1 MKNEPLCRAPCPIA
15 RSLGRIGDSWSMMIL
30 RDAFA
35 GFTRFDE
42 FQKSANVAPN
52 ILSRRLKD
60 LVEDGLLEKV
70 CYSSTP
76 ARYEY
81 HLTERGRDFRPV
93 ILALAEW
100 GNRHFAPEGRQIQL
114 VEKETQRLVH
124 AVMVDSET
132 GQPLTPDKYSMVPGP
147 AASPV
152 IQYRH
157 DYLQRKRAGDSSQKF
172 MPQQY
177 LDEHHEPQ
185 E

>member
-1 MKNEPLCRAPCPIA
+1 MKNEPLCEAPCPIA

-30 RDAFA
+30 RDAFS

-52 ILSRRLKD
+52 ILSRRLKE

-76 ARYEY
+76 PRHEY
-81 HLTERGRDFRPV
+81 HLTELGRVFRPV

-124 AVMVDSET
+124 AVMVDEAT
-132 GQPLTPDKYSMVPGP
+132 GQPLTPDKYAMVPGP
-147 AASPV
+147 AASPL
-152 IQYRH
+152 IHCRH
-157 DYLQRKRAGDSSQKF
+157 ESLQRKSAGDSTQKVS
-172 MPQQY
+172 PGD
-177 LDEHHEPQ
+177 LSGNSHPGEA
-185 E
+185 

>member
-1 MKNEPLCRAPCPIA
+1 MKNDPLYKAPCPIA

-42 FQKSANVAPN
+42 FQKSASIAPN
-52 ILSRRLKD
+52 ILSRRLKE
-60 LVEDGLLEKV
+60 LVDDGLLEKV

-76 ARYEY
+76 PRYEY
-81 HLTERGRDFRPV
+81 HLTECGRDFRPV

-114 VEKETQRLVH
+114 VEKETQRQVQ
-124 AVMVDSET
+124 AVMVDNET
-132 GQPLTPDKYSMVPGP
+132 GQPITAEKYAMVPGP

-152 IQYRH
+152 IHYRH
-157 DYLQRKRAGDSSQKF
+157 GYLQRKHAGDSTQKF
-172 MPQQY
+172 MPQLH
-177 LDEHHEPQ
+177 LDEPHESQ
-185 E
+185 K